1 MKTSIH
7 YRSLPSLPPSS
18 KSFAGRVAGVLLV
31 LSLGLVPPP
40 TLNAAGFVTLDGV
53 AVAGPIAEGDTAT
66 LSGNL
71 LDPVRQPNSRFVA
84 QLYLDLVAR
93 LVDSAGLNTFSN
105 ALATGS
111 TRLQI
116 SQALL
121 NSTEYRSL
129 LVRDYYTR
137 FLQRPADPVGLN
149 AQVNL
154 LASGVTDEQVIA
166 ILVGSAEY
174 FATRAGNDNTTFVNA
189 LYQDLLGRPADGAA
203 LSSLVP
209 QLVAGTTTRST
220 VASSVLSSTEYRQ
233 QLVTGFYP
241 RFLRRTADTLG
252 LNGFVNFLASGA
264 RDEDIIAMMVA
275 SNEYFTRA
283 TSVPY
288 QVIVDWGDGA
298 PETNS
303 LAATATAF
311 NFAHQ
316 FPDDAPTGTPSD
328 LYAITVS
335 LSGITGSASMAVN
348 LQVTNV
354 PPTFLSLTV
363 AGPVRAGVPAKL
375 AVAFMDPGVLDPV
388 TLVVA
393 WGDGQLETNTV
404 AAGRGTFS
412 LAHTYAFGGNFTVAA
427 TLTDDD
433 TGSATQTTSFD
444 VAPAGAS
451 SVALSSSPNPSV
463 PGAAVDFSAGVSAVP
478 PAEGVPTGTV
488 MFYRGV
494 IPLGS
499 SPLQFGTAVFKAFS
513 LPPGTNVIT
522 AVYSGDAYFTGSTS
536 APLEQVVQDPPL
548 PALTVRAV
556 AGGIELS
563 WPLAAADFRVESAV
577 SLAPPGFWSDVP
589 GPFQTNRATLSLSLP
604 VTDAQMFF
612 RLTRP

>member
-7 YRSLPSLPPSS
+7 HRRRLPALLAPVN
-18 KSFAGRVAGVLLV
+18 SFLTRVLLV
-31 LSLGLVPPP
+31 LCLSLAPAVWPLA
-40 TLNAAGFVTLDGV
+40 AAGFVALDGV
-53 AVAGPIAEGDTAT
+53 VVTGPIAEGDTAT

-84 QLYLDLVAR
+84 QLYLDLLAR
-93 LVDSAGLNTFSN
+93 PVDSGGLNTASN
-105 ALATGS
+105 ALAAGS
-111 TRLQI
+111 TRLQLA
-116 SQALL
+116 QPLL
-121 NSTEYRSL
+121 VSTEYRTL

-137 FLQRPADPVGLN
+137 FLQRTADPVGLN

-154 LASGVTDEQVIA
+154 LASGATDEQVIA
-166 ILVGSAEY
+166 TFVGSAEY
-174 FATRAGNDNTTFVNA
+174 FATRAGNDNPAFVNA
-189 LYQDLLGRPADGAA
+189 LFQDLLGRPADGAA
-203 LSSLVP
+203 LSSFVP
-209 QLVAGTTTRST
+209 QLDAGTTRSA
-220 VASSVLSSTEYRQ
+220 VASAVLSSTEYRQ

-241 RFLRRTADTLG
+241 RFLRRTADQ
-252 LNGFVNFLASGA
+252 NGVNFFVNLLASGA
-264 RDEDIIAMMVA
+264 RDEDVIAEMVA

-288 QVIVDWGDGA
+288 QVVVDWGDGA

-363 AGPVRAGVPAKL
+363 AGPVRAGVPAQL

-393 WGDGQLETNTV
+393 WGDGQWETNTV

-412 LAHTYAFGGNFTVAA
+412 LAHTYAFGGTFTVAA

-444 VAPAGAS
+444 VAPAGES
-451 SVALSSSPNPSV
+451 SVALSSSQNPSV

-478 PAEGVPTGTV
+478 PAEGVPAGTV

-494 IPLGS
+494 TLLGS
-499 SPLQFGTAVFKAFS
+499 SPLAAGAAVFRAFS

-522 AVYSGDAYFTGSTS
+522 AVYSGDANFTGNTS
-536 APLEQVVQDPPL
+536 APVEQLVQDPPL

-556 AGGIELS
+556 AGAIEIS

-577 SLAPPGFWSDVP
+577 SLAPPSFWSDVP
-589 GPFQTNRATLSLSLP
+589 GPFQTNRATLSLGLP
-604 VTDAQMFF
+604 VNGAQMFF